1 MDDACLSAFL
11 IQFGESR
18 KIANCS
24 NTELK
29 SNAKKVLNLPFPT
42 ILQRFCKNFE
52 EWVDVENLEN
62 ISPNSKLQIATGK
75 NSFL

>member
-18 KIANCS
+18 KIINCS

-29 SNAKKVLNLPFPT
+29 SKAKEVFNLPFPI
-42 ILQRFCKNFE
+42 ILQRFCKDFE
-52 EWVDVENLEN
+52 EWIDVENLEN
-62 ISPNSKLQIATGK
+62 IPPNSKLQIVKGK
-75 NSFL
+75 NLFL